1 MCGEPSVECQLLC
14 LMFVRWLN
22 CAGEGV
28 CVAEGCGVPQ
38 GERTPDGTAAVV
50 AGQLLPFLCHHGT
63 LVALLVQLITVL
75 LLFVCVCV

>member
-1 MCGEPSVECQLLC
+1 MELSVECHLLC

-28 CVAEGCGVPQ
+28 CVAEGCGMPQ

-50 AGQLLPFLCHHGT
+50 AGQLLPFLCHLST
-63 LVALLVQLITVL
+63 LVVLLVQLITVL
-75 LLFVCVCV
+75 